1 MYGKRS
7 KMVLFNGY
15 SVACILG
22 LILQGPRL
30 LQALRFSQSPAARIS
45 KAVGETVQ
53 LTWKYSITRPS
64 ELVRL
69 ECGYLNTSRQMTK
82 LMEQLSTET
91 QPRITVIGTRFQN
104 RAYIQNGALV
114 LTKLRAQDSGIYFC
128 RVKAYDATTFQTVT
142 IRSQDSYLS
151 VGGPKS
157 GGRSGMSSSTRT
169 TVIAVVVVAVVL
181 IIALFGYF
189 FFRKR
194 DRAKRRI
201 PTSYD
206 EGEDAKNGNT
216 KLLNGKNGYDR
227 DDQTQKR
234 TLTAADIEVVSSP
247 MEAVK
252 KTQNGASYSS
262 HRAYEDV
269 EEVRDSKPRV
279 ESWPEPPTPTKSA
292 ATFPQEKS
300 PPPSRAPPR
309 VLPRPVIERRTSE
322 DMFV

>member
-1 MYGKRS
+1 MITSTFSTKLRCNFVADEIGVQSIDGTLTERQTNKVNGFIMYGKRS

-22 LILQGPRL
+22 LMLQGPRL

-114 LTKLRAQDSGIYFC
+114 LTRLRAQDSGIYFC

-169 TVIAVVVVAVVL
+169 TVIAVVVVAV
-181 IIALFGYF
+181 
-189 FFRKR
+189 
-194 DRAKRRI
+194 
-201 PTSYD
+201 
-206 EGEDAKNGNT
+206 
-216 KLLNGKNGYDR
+216 
-227 DDQTQKR
+227 R

-279 ESWPEPPTPTKSA
+279 ESWPEPPTSTKSA